1 VNDVFIRVSGY
12 AEADLIGQPHS
23 IIRHPDMPGAVFS
36 LLWDTIPAGQE
47 ISAYIVNLSADG
59 GHYWV
64 LAHVTPTV
72 TSDGTI
78 VGYHSN
84 RRTMSA
90 AARAVIEPLYRDVLA
105 VERAHGGRRVDAVA
119 AGRQRLDELLAAKGL
134 SYEEF
139 VWSLENGTQEVAA

>member
-1 VNDVFIRVSGY
+1 
-12 AEADLIGQPHS
+12 
-23 IIRHPDMPGAVFS
+23 
-36 LLWDTIPAGQE
+36 
-47 ISAYIVNLSADG
+47 
-59 GHYWV
+59 
-64 LAHVTPTV
+64 V